1 MFLFFRIFL
10 IRELISN
17 PLEKAFQRRIDQE
30 RLGLMHL
37 LHLPSVAVAVATA
50 LAAVSL
56 PASSFAATGDG
67 SAQKASPVMNDP
79 GAGWREAKK
88 THPKKEDAKEGDAK
102 GDSKTSDVKSDA
114 KKTGKPVQVGSYG
127 DWGAFLAE
135 SGKDKTCYALA
146 TPKERA
152 PAALKR
158 DPAYV
163 FISNRPAEKVRNEVS
178 IIMGF
183 AMKDGAEARADIG
196 GSNFGLVAKGSNAWI
211 KNPAEESRFVEEL
224 KKGSKLIVKA
234 ASLKGKVTTDSYS
247 LSGISQALERVS
259 EKIARK
265 QPGRLSWSPQND
277 RIVHLMGA

>member
-1 MFLFFRIFL
+1 MFLLFRIFL

-30 RLGLMHL
+30 RLGLMHP

-50 LAAVSL
+50 LGAVSL

-88 THPKKEDAKEGDAK
+88 IHPKNEDPKTGDAK
-102 GDSKTSDVKSDA
+102 GDSKTSDVKKA
-114 KKTGKPVQVGSYG
+114 GKPVQVGSYG

-152 PAALKR
+152 PATLKR
-158 DPAYV
+158 DPAYL

-196 GSNFGLVAKGSNAWI
+196 GSNFDLVAKGSNAWI

-247 LSGISQALERVS
+247 LSGISQALERVQ
-259 EKIARK
+259 KDC
-265 QPGRLSWSPQND
+265 P
-277 RIVHLMGA
+277 